1 MSVIVRDSPRLAF
14 HTDLREVAAALGGVH
29 REYLWFLSDI
39 EAFPLRGGSLPPEFE
54 PDPTGE
60 THDQWVTGDRLDEIA
75 NSHTLQVVWGVFSA
89 FPRDTSL
96 AGELVEPRPTA
107 EPWDRRTRHPDAEI
121 EIVAFDST
129 FTAIAA
135 RDNRVE
141 RAFQR
146 YFA

>member
-14 HTDLREVAAALGGVH
+14 HTDLRAVVAALGGAH
-29 REYLWFLSDI
+29 RDYLWFLSDI
-39 EAFPLRGGSLPPEFE
+39 EAYPLRGGSLPVEFE
-54 PDPTGE
+54 PDPAGG

-75 NSHTLQVVWGVFSA
+75 NSHTLQVIWGVFSA
-89 FPRDTSL
+89 FPREASF
-96 AGELVEPRPTA
+96 AGGLVEPRPTA

-135 RDNRVE
+135 RDPKVE
-141 RAFQR
+141 ETFQR